1 MIPRTLVLG
10 LGNVLLRDEGIGV
23 WIAES
28 LRRRWWFPPEVL
40 VIEGG
45 TLGLDL
51 LPRLDA
57 IERLLLIDAVTVGR
71 EPGSVVR
78 LEGDAV
84 PAALAVKISPHQIGV
99 QDLLAV
105 ARFSGAEPP
114 RVVLCGMEPERL
126 DPGIGFSPRVR
137 ARLSELEERVLAEL
151 RDWGILVNPRSTVPA
166 PSVWWEEPTVGRL
179 Q

>member
-57 IERLLLIDAVTVGR
+57 IERLLLICQSLRKGFQTGSRLVALR
-71 EPGSVVR
+71 LPG
-78 LEGDAV
+78 
-84 PAALAVKISPHQIGV
+84 
-99 QDLLAV
+99 
-105 ARFSGAEPP
+105 
-114 RVVLCGMEPERL
+114 
-126 DPGIGFSPRVR
+126 
-137 ARLSELEERVLAEL
+137 
-151 RDWGILVNPRSTVPA
+151 
-166 PSVWWEEPTVGRL
+166 
-179 Q
+179 